1 MKINKE
7 EFRKY
12 LLNVCEKQSYLWQ
25 AAIEQAPQLVGM
37 NIDPKENICDVS
49 IDVYADMIERTG
61 KQSVSLIE
69 LGGGLPR
76 EAFYLAEKGL
86 VSRIVSIDKSVQE
99 SGQLET
105 LAEAVGL
112 KGIVKSV
119 KLDLETQRA
128 ETDPAD
134 IVVSRNFLY
143 GAANSV
149 VEYMLGETHYNVSN
163 KKVLD
168 NTLHLCNS
176 ILGVVRIITDG
187 SGKLNRGKV
196 KREMRCRDFEIV
208 SDGSNPLKV
217 FTGSPVMQVSYQGV
231 KMALPMLLHEGS
243 SVDYVIAKKQ

>member
-1 MKINKE
+1 MNINKE

-12 LLNVCEKQSYLWQ
+12 LLNVCEKQGYLWQ
-25 AAIEQAPQLVGM
+25 AAIMEDPHLVGM

-49 IDVYADMIERTG
+49 IDVYAEMIERTG

-105 LAEAVGL
+105 LADVVGL
-112 KGIVKSV
+112 KGIVKSL
-119 KLDLETQRA
+119 KLDLETQKP

-149 VEYMLGETHYNVSN
+149 VEYILGEMHYNVSN

-176 ILGVVRIITDG
+176 IFGVIRIITDG
-187 SGKLNRGKV
+187 SGKLNRRKV
-196 KREMRCRDFEIV
+196 KREMKDRGFEIV
-208 SDGSNPLKV
+208 SDGSNKLKL
-217 FTGSPVMQVSYQGV
+217 FISSPVTQISYQGIQ
-231 KMALPMLLHEGS
+231 MAQPMHLHEES
-243 SVDYVIAKKQ
+243 AADYVIAKKQ